1 MYSKKR
7 VIYMGLFLAV
17 LVLMAGCG
25 KKKENAKPEEKTSSG
40 AERGP
45 VSMTAED
52 GSWIGEGGCYKLE
65 NLNLADGTWLTM
77 VNKNDVYEVTYE
89 DNKEKIYL
97 GNKLFYEPS
106 GLVEEAAAG
115 DAGICLLNK
124 SYDADDKKLYKLEQ
138 VEYDRKQVWEKDITK
153 YIQDEYPIDMGFDGK
168 GQIFLLLSD
177 NTVLVFSKEGS
188 HICTI
193 SLGKTVKRLVLDGN
207 GTMHVTTCKG
217 NKEEGASSG
226 VRKIEDGIW
235 LLEPEK
241 KTAKQAAAY
250 EGCQLFDGGDKYL
263 FTVLN
268 DKGIYGMETLGQDTV
283 PIALWTELSLSF
295 QNINDVE
302 QMEEGSYIIRDSSM
316 TAKLVSAEPS
326 EVKAKTAVTIASVT
340 PYSNLPSLISDFN
353 LQSQDYVVRSID
365 YSQNGQITTEE
376 AINQLNMDIIAG
388 EYPDLFDF
396 GMLPEAYY
404 SEKGLLEDIYTY
416 IDDDPDVSRED
427 FVLLDKLEQKGR
439 LYYVAGSYSLDTAV
453 GLESRFG
460 DSQGWSLDDYLKI
473 QSQNDGEIMYNVT
486 RENFLRTMIYRYAAK
501 AVDWQEKTCDFETEE
516 FLKILNATAK
526 LRENPE
532 PENPADMDFTP
543 GGVRLKEG
551 TLIAIAWYMEDV
563 RSIAEAREETGEE
576 ISCIGWPTPDGS
588 GGTSL
593 SANRLVGMCSKGNK
607 KGAWEFIKYLITEG
621 AWDNTY
627 GISVNKEV
635 LEAQTAEAM
644 SPSKEDETKVI
655 ATEEDKQ
662 QFYDLMDQSVF
673 YGTASDKAADII
685 MEEAAAFLAGDKTA
699 EETARIIQSRV
710 SLLVAE

>member
-1 MYSKKR
+1 
-7 VIYMGLFLAV
+7 
-17 LVLMAGCG
+17 
-25 KKKENAKPEEKTSSG
+25 
-40 AERGP
+40 
-45 VSMTAED
+45 
-52 GSWIGEGGCYKLE
+52 
-65 NLNLADGTWLTM
+65 
-77 VNKNDVYEVTYE
+77 
-89 DNKEKIYL
+89 
-97 GNKLFYEPS
+97 
-106 GLVEEAAAG
+106 
-115 DAGICLLNK
+115 
-124 SYDADDKKLYKLEQ
+124 
-138 VEYDRKQVWEKDITK
+138 
-153 YIQDEYPIDMGFDGK
+153 
-168 GQIFLLLSD
+168 
-177 NTVLVFSKEGS
+177 
-188 HICTI
+188 
-193 SLGKTVKRLVLDGN
+193 
-207 GTMHVTTCKG
+207 
-217 NKEEGASSG
+217 
-226 VRKIEDGIW
+226 
-235 LLEPEK
+235 
-241 KTAKQAAAY
+241 
-250 EGCQLFDGGDKYL
+250 
-263 FTVLN
+263 
-268 DKGIYGMETLGQDTV
+268 
-283 PIALWTELSLSF
+283 
-295 QNINDVE
+295 
-302 QMEEGSYIIRDSSM
+302 
-316 TAKLVSAEPS
+316 
-326 EVKAKTAVTIASVT
+326 
-340 PYSNLPSLISDFN
+340 
-353 LQSQDYVVRSID
+353 
-365 YSQNGQITTEE
+365 
-376 AINQLNMDIIAG
+376 
-388 EYPDLFDF
+388 
-396 GMLPEAYY
+396 
-404 SEKGLLEDIYTY
+404 
-416 IDDDPDVSRED
+416 
-427 FVLLDKLEQKGR
+427 
-439 LYYVAGSYSLDTAV
+439 
-453 GLESRFG
+453 
-460 DSQGWSLDDYLKI
+460 
-473 QSQNDGEIMYNVT
+473 MYNVT